1 MAVDIGE
8 QKNRKCVNNDNIHKL
23 VEKRINECL
32 ENKYTPEQETE
43 YLKVFN
49 LYGYK

>member
-1 MAVDIGE
+1 MAVDLKE
-8 QKNRKCVNNDNIHKL
+8 QQTRRCATTDNIHKL
-23 VEKRINECL
+23 IEKRINECL
-32 ENKYTPEQETE
+32 ESRYTPEQEIE